1 MNASR
6 KGLAFAAAAVAVGY
20 VMTWQASAHSTGTG
34 GDRLGE
40 VQFRI
45 ECNAEAQKEF
55 NVAMAYYH
63 SFAWSLHKAPL
74 ERVLKADPGC
84 GMAHWARALALL
96 DNPFV
101 WPVNLPPKTLAEGQA
116 ALEAARRT
124 GLRSQREK
132 DYVEALAAFFKD
144 HDKVD
149 HRTRVQALQSALER
163 LAQRYPDDTEAA
175 VLHALVL
182 SANFDPNDKTY
193 ANQLRAAR
201 ILEPLF
207 AKLPEHP
214 GIAHYLI
221 HSYDY
226 PPIARHGLEAAK
238 RYARIA
244 PAAAHAQHM
253 PSHIFTR
260 LGYWRESVEA
270 NRASAKVDGDRTPN
284 SVHAYDYMVYAHL
297 QLGEERA
304 AADVIA
310 HAFGMANKPQNLG
323 AAYAYAA
330 MPARFALERRAW
342 KEAARLPL
350 RPPADAFPWNKFP
363 QAEAAN
369 AYARGVGAAMS
380 QDVVAAQVQVD
391 RLRALRDAAAQIKLD
406 YWAEQI
412 DIQAEVVRGLI
423 ACTEGRYEEGIA
435 VLLKAAD
442 REDATEKHVVTPGP
456 ILPAREALALMLLY
470 LNQAGHALREF
481 EAVLEREPNRRHALD
496 GAATAA
502 QHAGDAERAKRYSA
516 LAKELTT
523 GG

>member
-1 MNASR
+1 
-6 KGLAFAAAAVAVGY
+6 
-20 VMTWQASAHSTGTG
+20 MT
-34 GDRLGE
+34 
-40 VQFRI
+40 
-45 ECNAEAQKEF
+45 
-55 NVAMAYYH
+55 YYH
-63 SFAWSLHKAPL
+63 SFAWSLYKAPL
-74 ERVLKADPGC
+74 ERVLKADPTC

-96 DNPFV
+96 DNPFL
-101 WPVNLPPKTLAEGQA
+101 WPVNISPTTLAEGRA
-116 ALEAARRT
+116 ALEAAHNT
-124 GLRSQREK
+124 GLKSQREK
-132 DYVEALAAFFKD
+132 NYVEALGVFFKD
-144 HDKVD
+144 HEKVD
-149 HRTRVQALQSALER
+149 HRTRVQALQSALET

-207 AKLPEHP
+207 ARHPEHP

-260 LGYWRESVEA
+260 LGYWRESVDA
-270 NRASAKVDGDRTPN
+270 NRASAKVDADRTPN

-297 QLGEERA
+297 QLGDERA
-304 AADVIA
+304 AASVIA
-310 HAFGMANKPQNLG
+310 HAFGVANKPQNFG

-342 KEAARLPL
+342 REAARLPL
-350 RPPADAFPWNKFP
+350 LPAADAFAWNKFP
-363 QAEAAN
+363 QAEAVN

-380 QDVVAAQVQVD
+380 QDVPAAQIQLN
-391 RLRALRDAAAQIKLD
+391 RLRALRDAAAQTKLD
-406 YWAEQI
+406 YWADQI
-412 DIQAEVVRGLI
+412 DVQAEIVRGLI
-423 ACTEGRYEEGIA
+423 ACAEGRYEDG
-435 VLLKAAD
+435 LTMLRKAAD

-456 ILPAREALALMLLY
+456 IWPAREALALMLLY
-470 LNQAGHALREF
+470 LNQASDALRAF
-481 EAVLEREPNRRHALD
+481 ETVLEREPNRRLALD

-516 LAKELTT
+516 MARELTT